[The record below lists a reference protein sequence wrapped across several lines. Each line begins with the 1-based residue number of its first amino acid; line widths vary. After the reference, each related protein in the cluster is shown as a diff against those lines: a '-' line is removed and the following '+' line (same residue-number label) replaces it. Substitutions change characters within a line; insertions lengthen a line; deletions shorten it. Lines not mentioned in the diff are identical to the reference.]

1 MTQSVFDMSLGTLS
15 RLDLVWVS
23 LAIAG
28 FVGCQKLS
36 LSGESYDLGKYERLR
51 RQLPADLVS
60 HFPLQVT
67 EDHQPARLY
76 YRAGGFQASRMLQ
89 LKVSV
94 TGCETQRLLEHYR
107 ERGIA
112 ELHGWPEDLDA
123 ERFIPDEATT
133 RYPTDMTEV
142 PPHLLTDDESTFILV
157 GSEPMAP
164 DPFYCGGVVIS
175 PKNRT
180 VRYFAE
186 TDHVE

>member
-28 FVGCQKLS
+28 FLGCQTVNLS
-36 LSGESYDLGKYERLR
+36 DESYDLGKYERFR
-51 RQLPADLVS
+51 RQFPADLVS
-60 HFPLQVT
+60 HFPPQVT

-76 YRAGGFQASRMLQ
+76 YRAGGLGASRALQ
-89 LKVSV
+89 LKMSV
-94 TGCETQRLLEHYR
+94 TECEAQRLLEHYR
-107 ERGIA
+107 ERGSA
-112 ELHGWPEDLDA
+112 ELHGWPEDPDA
-123 ERFIPDEATT
+123 ERFIPDETT
-133 RYPTDMTEV
+133 TLYPTDMTEV

-157 GSEPMAP
+157 GSEPKDP

-186 TDHVE
+186 TDRVK